1 MQWPYDRS
9 PVASNHQA
17 TTHFRK
23 LEETQFSNNTLVREH
38 ATGSNWILEPN
49 SQLLWILAKIVSRL
63 LPSQMHFLTI
73 GFRRDL
79 V

>member
-1 MQWPYDRS
+1 MQGPYDRS

-38 ATGSNWILEPN
+38 ATGSYWILDI
-49 SQLLWILAKIVSRL
+49 SQNLNY
-63 LPSQMHFLTI
+63 F
-73 GFRRDL
+73 GY
-79 V
+79 